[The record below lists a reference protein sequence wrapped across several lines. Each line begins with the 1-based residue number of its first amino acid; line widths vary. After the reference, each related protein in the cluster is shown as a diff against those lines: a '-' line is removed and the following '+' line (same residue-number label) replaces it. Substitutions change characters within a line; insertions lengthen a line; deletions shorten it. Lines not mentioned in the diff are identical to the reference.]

1 MAITKEK
8 KQEIIKELTDKIEK
22 QKAVVFIDYTGTNVK
37 DLSELRKGLRNFGS
51 ELKIAKKTLIN
62 RAFEEKKVDVK
73 VRDLGGQVG
82 VVFGFEDE
90 ISPSKNVYEFSKTH
104 ETVKI
109 LGGILE
115 GSFYGMSEMIKIA
128 ELPSKQQLLGGLLGT
143 LNAPIS
149 NFAYVLSGT
158 MSQFVQALSQIRDK
172 KQ

>member
-62 RAFEEKKVDVK
+62 LAFQKKNLEVKVDE
-73 VRDLGGQVG
+73 LGGQVG

-90 ISPSKNVYEFSKTH
+90 VSSSKNVYEFSKTH

-115 GSFYGMSEMIKIA
+115 GSFYGADETIQIA
-128 ELPSKQQLLGGLLGT
+128 KLPSKQQLLGNLLGT

-158 MSQFVQALSQIRDK
+158 TSQFVRVLSEIRDK
-172 KQ
+172 K

>member
-8 KQEIIKELTDKIEK
+8 KQEIIKELGEKIDK
-22 QKAVVFIDYTGTNVK
+22 QKSVVFIDYAGTSVK
-37 DLSELRKGLRNFGS
+37 DLSLLRKGLRQSGN

-62 RAFEEKKVDVK
+62 RAFEEKKMDLNI
-73 VRDLGGQVG
+73 RDLGGQVG
-82 VVFGFEDE
+82 VVFGYEDE
-90 ISPSKNVYEFSKTH
+90 VSSSKNVYEFSKTH

-109 LGGILE
+109 LGGLLE
-115 GSFYGMSEMIKIA
+115 GNFYGVSDIVKIA
-128 ELPSKQQLLGGLLGT
+128 ELPSREQLLGGLIGT

-158 MSQFVQALSQIRDK
+158 LSQFVQVLSQIRDR

>member
-8 KQEIIKELTDKIEK
+8 KQEIVKELTEKIDR
-22 QKAVVFIDYTGTNVK
+22 QKSVVFIDYAGTSVK
-37 DLSELRKGLRNFGS
+37 DLSMLRKGLRQSGN

>member
-8 KQEIIKELTDKIEK
+8 KQEIIKELGEKIDK
-22 QKAVVFIDYTGTNVK
+22 QKSVVFIDYAGTSVK
-37 DLSELRKGLRNFGS
+37 DLSLLRKGLRQSGN

-62 RAFEEKKVDVK
+62 RAFEEKKKDLNI
-73 VRDLGGQVG
+73 RDLGGQVG
-82 VVFGFEDE
+82 VVFGYEDE
-90 ISPSKNVYEFSKTH
+90 VSSSKNVYEFSKTH

-109 LGGILE
+109 LGGLLE
-115 GSFYGMSEMIKIA
+115 GNFYGVSDIVKIA
-128 ELPSKQQLLGGLLGT
+128 ELPSREQLLGGLIGT

-158 MSQFVQALSQIRDK
+158 LSQFVQVLSQIRDR

>member
-8 KQEIIKELTDKIEK
+8 KQEIIKELGEKIDK
-22 QKAVVFIDYTGTNVK
+22 QKSVVFIDYAGTSVK
-37 DLSELRKGLRNFGS
+37 DLSLLRKGLRQSGN

-62 RAFEEKKVDVK
+62 RAFEEKKKDLNI
-73 VRDLGGQVG
+73 RDLGGQVG
-82 VVFGFEDE
+82 VVFGYEDE
-90 ISPSKNVYEFSKTH
+90 VSSSKNVYEFSKTH

-109 LGGILE
+109 LGGLLE
-115 GSFYGMSEMIKIA
+115 GNFYGVSDIVKIA
-128 ELPSKQQLLGGLLGT
+128 ELPSREQLLGGLIGT

-158 MSQFVQALSQIRDK
+158 LSQFVQVLSQIRDK